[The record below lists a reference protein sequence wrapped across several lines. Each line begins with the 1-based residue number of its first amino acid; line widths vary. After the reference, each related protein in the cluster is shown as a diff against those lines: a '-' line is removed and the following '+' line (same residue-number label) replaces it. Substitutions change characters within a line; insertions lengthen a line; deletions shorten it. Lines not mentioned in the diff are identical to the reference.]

1 MKSILAV
8 TIAACLLGLAAYSA
22 QAELCTK
29 CKDMMFTT
37 DIGKCIVCGADT
49 SSGAKKLCPK
59 CSEKLGVCE
68 ACKAKLTPASQSAD
82 KAVVEL
88 DEACNGKTVEVVVGA
103 KICITLKGN
112 ITTGYSWDVK
122 KVEGDAEKQDGKV
135 DYASKP
141 AKPNMVGAGG
151 AFTAV
156 FKAEKEG
163 KAVIT
168 LAYFR
173 PWEKDKAPAETF
185 TVTVDVKMSKAS
197 CCDPTSQ
204 PASQPTTPKRR

>member
-1 MKSILAV
+1 MKSIFAV
-8 TIAACLLGLAAYSA
+8 AIAACLLGLAAYSA
-22 QAELCTK
+22 QAELCTA
-29 CKDMMFTT
+29 CKDKMFTT
-37 DIGKCIVCGADT
+37 DVGKCVACGADT

-68 ACKAKLTPASQSAD
+68 ACKAKLAPASQPAAQA
-82 KAVVEL
+82 AVVEL
-88 DEACNGKTVEVVVGA
+88 DEACNGKTVDAAAGA
-103 KICITLKGN
+103 KICVTLKGN

-122 KVEGDAEKQDGKV
+122 GIEGDAVKQDGKV
-135 DYASKP
+135 GYASKP
-141 AKPNMVGAGG
+141 AKPGMVGVGG

-185 TVTVDVKMSKAS
+185 TVTVNVKAGEAS
-197 CCDPTSQ
+197 CGGATSQ
-204 PASQPTTPKRR
+204 PASKPAGRR